1 MRMMP
6 WAVRVMVGTEHGHLH
21 LLLMKSAEG
30 LGWGLRE
37 GEGSEQSAEDLLPGE
52 QGSIGL
58 VVQDKTTKGF
68 SVGHSKPRSLS
79 VCLCFD

>member
-1 MRMMP
+1 
-6 WAVRVMVGTEHGHLH
+6 MVGTEHGHLH

-58 VVQDKTTKGF
+58 VVQDKKSF

>member
-30 LGWGLRE
+30 LVGGLGKGKEVGRV
-37 GEGSEQSAEDLLPGE
+37 PR
-52 QGSIGL
+52 IFYL
-58 VVQDKTTKGF
+58 VNKVA
-68 SVGHSKPRSLS
+68 SVLS
-79 VCLCFD
+79 FRTRQLKV